1 MLLGGVTGRTS
12 AAPPGA
18 PEATALHR
26 AAGELAERFAAG
38 AEGRPRVTLLVLAS
52 AREEL
57 RSAAETALAS
67 ALTQRGLS
75 VSVLPA
81 REAPQAESVALAEGA
96 DWLLRVRPVL
106 GAGGR
111 ELTLSGEALLTAANF
126 FLQRAQAP
134 RPRPAHLLT
143 ATVPADPEVHQLARD
158 PRDLDTRGE
167 RRIGIRPLWRIEG
180 RVLALAAGNVGDL
193 GDPAVSLVAVT
204 PEAVL
209 LYSARGELLDRRGTE
224 KVTPGPPVRDPAATV
239 AVGDFGGGRIAY
251 RLAGAAEGEVLAVH
265 FDPGAPRPARLT
277 LVAALPA
284 APLCA
289 GSAGPL
295 FGAFV
300 PGRSALAD
308 RLEPRFDPTGRPRSL
323 REYQV
328 VAAAPR
334 PGRVA
339 YAALGADDA
348 LQLLGPALEPLGPPV
363 QGVGAGFALADL
375 DGDGEPALVASS
387 TEPGVQDR
395 VRVLRLAGSAPETT
409 FESPPVSGSIL
420 AGAAADLTGD
430 GLDDAI
436 LAALV
441 PGTAPGVWVTQL
453 YLVTGDP
460 RGTP

>member
-1 MLLGGVTGRTS
+1 MFLGGVTGRTW

-18 PEATALHR
+18 PEPGALHR
-26 AAGELAERFAAG
+26 AAAELAERFVAG
-38 AEGRPRVTLLVLAS
+38 AEGRSRVTLLVLAS

-67 ALTQRGLS
+67 ALTQRGLT

-81 REAPQAESVALAEGA
+81 REAPQAESVARTEGA

-111 ELTLSGEALLTAANF
+111 ELTLSGEGLITAANF

-134 RPRPAHLLT
+134 RPRPTHLLT
-143 ATVPADPEVHQLARD
+143 ATVPADQEVRQLGRD
-158 PRDLDTRGE
+158 PRDLDTHGE
-167 RRIGIRPLWRIEG
+167 RRIGIRPLWKIEG
-180 RVLALAAGNVGDL
+180 RVLALAAGDVGDR
-193 GDPAVSLVAVT
+193 AVSLVAVT
-204 PEAVL
+204 AEAVL
-209 LYSARGELLDRRGTE
+209 LYSAQGELLDRRGTE
-224 KVTPGPPVRDPAATV
+224 KLTPGPPVRDPAATV

-251 RLAGAAEGEVLAVH
+251 RLAGAAEGEVLAVP
-265 FDPGAPRPARLT
+265 FDPGAPRPARLS
-277 LVAALPA
+277 LAAALPA

-308 RLEPRFDPTGRPRSL
+308 RLEPRFDPAGRPRSP

-339 YAALGADDA
+339 YAALGTDDA

-363 QGVGAGFALADL
+363 QGIGAGFALADL
-375 DGDGEPALVASS
+375 DGSGEPELVASS
-387 TEPGVQDR
+387 AEPGVQDR
-395 VRVLRLAGSAPETT
+395 VRVLRLAGSTPETI
-409 FESPPVSGSIL
+409 FESPTVSGSIL

-441 PGTAPGVWVTQL
+441 PGTAPGVSVTQL

>member
-1 MLLGGVTGRTS
+1 VLLGAVAGRTS
-12 AAPPGA
+12 AAPPGTSE
-18 PEATALHR
+18 PGEPGALHR
-26 AAGELAERFAAG
+26 AAGELAERFVAG
-38 AEGRPRVTLLVLAS
+38 TEGRTRVTLLVLAS

-67 ALTQRGLS
+67 ALTQRGLT

-81 REAPQAESVALAEGA
+81 REAPQAESVARAE
-96 DWLLRVRPVL
+96 
-106 GAGGR
+106 
-111 ELTLSGEALLTAANF
+111 AANF

-134 RPRPAHLLT
+134 RPRSAHLLT
-143 ATVPADPEVHQLARD
+143 ATVPADQEVRQLERD
-158 PRDLDTRGE
+158 PRDSDVHGE
-167 RRIGIRPLWRIEG
+167 RRIGIRPLWKIEG
-180 RVLALAAGNVGDL
+180 RVLALAAGDVGN
-193 GDPAVSLVAVT
+193 GAVSLVAVT

-224 KVTPGPPVRDPAATV
+224 RLTPGPPVRDPAATV

-265 FDPGAPRPARLT
+265 FDPSAPRPTRLS
-277 LVAALPA
+277 LAATLPA

-295 FGAFV
+295 FGAFA

-308 RLEPRFDPTGRPRSL
+308 RLEPRLDPAGRPRSP
-323 REYQV
+323 REYQA

-339 YAALGADDA
+339 YAALGTDDA

-363 QGVGAGFALADL
+363 QAVGAGFALADL
-375 DGDGEPALVASS
+375 DGGGEPALVASS
-387 TEPGVQDR
+387 AEPGVQDR
-395 VRVLRLAGSAPETT
+395 VRVLRLGGSAPETT
-409 FESPPVSGSIL
+409 FESPLVSGSIL

-436 LAALV
+436 FAALV
-441 PGTAPGVWVTQL
+441 AGTAPGVSVTQL
-453 YLVTGDP
+453 YLVTGDTG
-460 RGTP
+460 GTP